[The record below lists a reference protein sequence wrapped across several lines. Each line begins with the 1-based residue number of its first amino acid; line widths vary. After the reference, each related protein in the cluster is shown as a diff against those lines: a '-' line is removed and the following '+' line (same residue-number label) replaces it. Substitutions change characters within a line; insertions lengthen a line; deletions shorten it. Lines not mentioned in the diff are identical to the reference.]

1 MFVCKA
7 ALGLQKIEQVL
18 QPVPIYFLS
27 LCPLILLFLT
37 SWFGVLHLSQLMN
50 QYWFVIMKLNAL
62 FLLIFTFCIVP
73 FCFNKLSACI
83 NHYTIL
89 QSSLTALKM

>member
-62 FLLIFTFCIVP
+62 FLLIFTFCIVL
-73 FCFNKLSACI
+73 F
-83 NHYTIL
+83 
-89 QSSLTALKM
+89 